1 MSIQEKKIHYKSQEK
16 SFEVLPK
23 LLLALQESSLGTII
37 QQGHNEDFDSET
49 TIFKRVF

>member
-1 MSIQEKKIHYKSQEK
+1 
-16 SFEVLPK
+16 VLPE
-23 LLLALQESSLGTII
+23 LLLALKESSLGTII